1 MHSVELIPLGT
12 SARQLGL
19 DELREGITRVLPVE
33 VHVSDIHLDMDLAL
47 DASRRQYHSTHILA
61 MILEHA
67 SPGDSKLLGVTSWDL
82 FIPVLTF
89 VFGQA
94 QLNNRAGVFST
105 FRLQNEFY
113 GMRSSAKLL
122 HERTVK
128 EALHELG
135 HTFGLRHCGDYPC
148 IMNSSTYVEDIDLK
162 PGDFCVHCATH
173 LHSIL

>member
-19 DELREGITRVLPVE
+19 DELQEGIEKVLPVR
-33 VHVSDIHLDMDLAL
+33 VHLSDLRLDMDLAH
-47 DASRRQYHSTHILA
+47 DTSRKQYHSTQIIA

-67 SPGDSKLLGVTSWDL
+67 GDGDSKLLGVTSWDL

-113 GMRSSAKLL
+113 GLKSSPGLVR
-122 HERTVK
+122 ERATK

-135 HTFGLRHCGDYPC
+135 HTFGLRHCIDHPC

-162 PGDFCVHCATH
+162 PGHFCVHCAAH
-173 LHSIL
+173 LHSVV